1 MGKVTVIRQEA
12 ERLGIVRLK
21 ATKDGGLM
29 EFNDHPPVKPEKIIA
44 MIRSEPWFYKMEGPD
59 KLRYKIPGADIAAR
73 VKVIESVMR
82 KMA

>member
-1 MGKVTVIRQEA
+1 MTGVQTCALPIS
-12 ERLGIVRLK
+12 
-21 ATKDGGLM
+21 
-29 EFNDHPPVKPEKIIA
+29 VKPERVIA
-44 MIRSEPWFYKMEGPD
+44 MIKSEPYFYKMEGPD